1 MTEELQDQIER
12 YLFRAMTEEEE
23 RDFTE
28 RINSDASLKEEVELT
43 AMILAATAKV
53 GRKQDLSDI
62 ELLKQ
67 TSVDEIR
74 KLTKGRKPKPVLKT
88 TYWLAASAAIIL
100 LAFIINRF
108 YKVNDGS
115 EQLFAAY
122 YAPYHDDAGVHRGGS
137 SISGEDTSIF
147 MQAVALYTD
156 GQYAAALEMFDKIG
170 NHFIDDVAVYKAVCL
185 LETGK
190 TGQSI
195 RLLSESVEKNGEA
208 WEYYQDAQWYLALS
222 YIKAGRFK
230 DARIILGRIVAGERV
245 YANKANELLNQ
256 LSE

>member
-1 MTEELQDQIER
+1 MTEELQNQIER

-23 RDFTE
+23 CDFTA
-28 RINSDASLKEEVELT
+28 RIDTDTSLKEEVELT
-43 AMILAATAKV
+43 AMIIAATAKA

-62 ELLKQ
+62 EMLKQ

-74 KLTKGRKPKPVLKT
+74 KLTKGRKTKPVLKA
-88 TYWLAASAAIIL
+88 TYWLAASAAVIL
-100 LAFIINRF
+100 LAFIINHF

-122 YAPYHDDAGVHRGGS
+122 YVPYHDDAGVHRGS
-137 SISGEDTSIF
+137 PISDEDTALLEE
-147 MQAVALYTD
+147 AVALYTD
-156 GQYAAALEMFDKIG
+156 GQYADALEMFDKMG
-170 NHFIDDVAVYKAVCL
+170 YNFIDDIAVYKAVCL

-190 TGQSI
+190 TRQSI
-195 RLLSESVEKNGEA
+195 RLLSESVERNGEG
-208 WEYYQDAQWYLALS
+208 WEYYQDARWYLALS

-230 DARIILGRIVAGERV
+230 DARVILGQIVAGERV
-245 YANKANELLNQ
+245 YADKANQLLNQ

>member
-1 MTEELQDQIER
+1 MTEELQNQIER

-23 RDFTE
+23 CDFTA
-28 RINSDASLKEEVELT
+28 RIDTDTSLKEEVELT
-43 AMILAATAKV
+43 AMIIAATAKA

-62 ELLKQ
+62 EMLKQ

-74 KLTKGRKPKPVLKT
+74 KLTKGRKPKPVLKM
-88 TYWLAASAAIIL
+88 TYWLATSAAVIL
-100 LAFIINRF
+100 LAFIINHF

-115 EQLFAAY
+115 EQLFATY

-137 SISGEDTSIF
+137 AISHEEV
-147 MQAVALYTD
+147 ALLEEALALYTN
-156 GQYAAALEMFDKIG
+156 GQYADALEMFDKMG
-170 NHFIDDVAVYKAVCL
+170 YNFIDDIAVYKAVCL

-190 TGQSI
+190 TRQSI
-195 RLLSESVEKNGEA
+195 RLLSESVERNGEG
-208 WEYYQDAQWYLALS
+208 WEYYQDARWYLALS

-230 DARIILGRIVAGERV
+230 DARVILGQIVAGERV
-245 YANKANELLNQ
+245 YADKANQLLNQ